1 MDQNTQQTTSN
12 RHGSNTMRIEEL
24 PEKRFP
30 DALQNRI
37 EPVSDTRPETASPF
51 TALIRGSDG
60 RLGGELLEAARR
72 G

>member
-1 MDQNTQQTTSN
+1 
-12 RHGSNTMRIEEL
+12 MRIEEL